1 MKKLFVLMLAV
12 ICMTEACTSEV
23 AVHAIPDSVNP
34 MKMTPA
40 LFTEASDSLIAAL
53 GVQDGIP
60 SSLCSFLLIK
70 DGKNILIDSGNGR
83 EDSQL
88 IPTLAG
94 LGLAP
99 EDIDY
104 VFLTHLHGDHTG
116 GLTNGGA
123 AVFTEAQIYLNKDEY
138 DGWGNV
144 PESDMGK
151 AYGDRIV
158 VFDAD
163 DESALP
169 CGIKAVKAYGHTPGH
184 TLYRVGDMLFAGD
197 IMHAVA
203 LQRVNPDICARFDQD
218 KEASA
223 STRKAVLQL
232 ASEEGLKVYGA
243 HFPEPHYIQF

>member
-1 MKKLFVLMLAV
+1 MKKLFVLIIAA
-12 ICMTEACTSEV
+12 ICMAGACTSEMT
-23 AVHAIPDSVNP
+23 VHAISDSANP
-34 MKMTPA
+34 RTMAPA

-60 SSLCSFLLIK
+60 LSLCAFLLIK
-70 DGKNILIDSGNGR
+70 DGKNILIDSGNGN

-88 IPTLAG
+88 IPRLAG

-104 VFLTHLHGDHTG
+104 VLLTHLHGDHIG
-116 GLTNGGA
+116 GLTNAGA
-123 AVFTEAQIYLNKDEY
+123 AVFTEAKIYLNKDEY

-158 VFDAD
+158 KFDAD

-184 TLYRVGDMLFAGD
+184 TMYRVGDILFAGD
-197 IMHAVA
+197 IMHGVA

-218 KEASA
+218 KAASA
-223 STRKAVLQL
+223 NARKALFQL
-232 ASEEGLKVYGA
+232 ASEDGLKVYGA
-243 HFPEPHYIQF
+243 HFPEPYYIQF